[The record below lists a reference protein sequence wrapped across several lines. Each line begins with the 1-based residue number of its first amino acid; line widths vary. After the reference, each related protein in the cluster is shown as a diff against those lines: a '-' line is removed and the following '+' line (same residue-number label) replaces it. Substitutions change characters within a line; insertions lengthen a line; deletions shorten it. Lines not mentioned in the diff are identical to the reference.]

1 MIKEENGKRILQ
13 YEVNAITR
21 RIPIEKRGIS
31 QNGKEW
37 LLATLF
43 VEVYE
48 GNEMDSVELMLTT
61 FSEEMYETVTRIGV
75 GKDVKIKFHI
85 DTWQRNGRYSI
96 SCVLDSIE
104 GKNEAE
110 NFIYGINSKGDN
122 R

>member
-1 MIKEENGKRILQ
+1 MIKEQDGKRILQ

-31 QNGKEW
+31 PNGKEW
-37 LLATLF
+37 LMATLF

-104 GKNEAE
+104 GKNSSE
-110 NFIYGINSKGDN
+110 NFIYGINKKGE
-122 R
+122 

>member
-1 MIKEENGKRILQ
+1 MIKEQDGKRILQ

>member
-1 MIKEENGKRILQ
+1 MIREENGRRVLQ

-31 QNGKEW
+31 PNGKDW

-43 VEVYE
+43 VEV
-48 GNEMDSVELMLTT
+48 
-61 FSEEMYETVTRIGV
+61 YETVTRIGV

-104 GKNEAE
+104 GKNSNE
-110 NFIYGINSKGDN
+110 NFIYGITKKGE
-122 R
+122 